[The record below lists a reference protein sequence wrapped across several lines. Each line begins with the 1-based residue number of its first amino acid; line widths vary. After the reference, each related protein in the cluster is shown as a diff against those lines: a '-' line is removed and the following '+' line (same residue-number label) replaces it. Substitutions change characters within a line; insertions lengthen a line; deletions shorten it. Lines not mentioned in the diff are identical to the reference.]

1 MILPKL
7 KNNPMERRARR
18 ELEKF
23 GDPDEK
29 LRETAQELLE
39 RSKQDE
45 LSNDNKNIV
54 KSSN

>member
-1 MILPKL
+1 LTLPKL

-23 GDPDEK
+23 GNPNEK
-29 LRETAQELLE
+29 LRRTAQELLE

-45 LSNDNKNIV
+45 LSNDNKNII